1 MYKIIYKGLEVMRTS
16 NLDKSL
22 SKLQQN
28 TEYLIIGI

>member
-1 MYKIIYKGLEVMRTS
+1 MYQITYKGLEVMLIS
-16 NLDKSL
+16 NLDKAL